1 MQITGAHLRRII
13 REELARD
20 QEPLKIISV
29 SHLPAPNKWG
39 DRDLI
44 HMLVDLGPLE
54 ELPTGKIPGFP
65 QRLLRALPTL
75 DDHRCS
81 YGERGG
87 LTRRMTED
95 EGTWMGHVLEHVAI
109 ELQCLQGDEVGFG
122 RTRGAGPHGQYNV
135 WFECLD
141 PEAGIAAGHAARRL
155 LLQIIDDLG
164 GLPG

>member
-1 MQITGAHLRRII
+1 MKITDCRLRLLIQ
-13 REELARD
+13 EELTRD
-20 QEPLKIISV
+20 KEPLKIISV

-54 ELPTGKIPGFP
+54 ELPTGKIPGFT
-65 QRLLRALPTL
+65 RHLLKVIPSLQ
-75 DDHRCS
+75 DHRCS

-109 ELQCLQGDEVGFG
+109 EIQCLQGDDVSFG
-122 RTRGAGPHGQYNV
+122 RTRSAGPKGQYSV

-141 PEAGIAAGHAARRL
+141 PALGIAAGHAARAL
-155 LLQIIDDLG
+155 LMQTIDACG
-164 GLPG
+164 VSV